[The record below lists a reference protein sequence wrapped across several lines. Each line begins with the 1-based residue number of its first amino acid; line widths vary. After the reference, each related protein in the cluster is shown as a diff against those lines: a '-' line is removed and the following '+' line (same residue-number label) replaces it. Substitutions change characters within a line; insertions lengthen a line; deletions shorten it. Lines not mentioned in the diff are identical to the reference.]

1 MDLIGFPLDFVRQV
15 IEQTMF
21 EEHLKNP
28 KYFGGDGQ
36 VYLLPFY
43 EELVK
48 EENVDRY
55 VETLRDLID
64 QQNRTGLIMLG
75 TVLADENPTITNLA
89 QDFTFR
95 TVGRTRFYCLILLS
109 IIAISVRLQKAKRN
123 TVLVLENTATLQEYS
138 A

>member
-43 EELVK
+43 
-48 EENVDRY
+48 
-55 VETLRDLID
+55 
-64 QQNRTGLIMLG
+64 
-75 TVLADENPTITNLA
+75 
-89 QDFTFR
+89 
-95 TVGRTRFYCLILLS
+95 
-109 IIAISVRLQKAKRN
+109 
-123 TVLVLENTATLQEYS
+123 
-138 A
+138 